1 MKQPIGVLLLHG
13 FTGLPETVDGL
24 IPHLKAA
31 GIPFR
36 MPAMRGHWTQ
46 PRDLVG
52 VTAKDWLEDATA
64 ALDDLLV
71 EAERVVLVGLSMGAL
86 ITLQLAISRE
96 ADLAGVVA
104 VAPALRVA
112 DPLAPYCH
120 LMAKVV
126 PYWWMPP
133 APKGT
138 AYGTAKNY
146 AIFPTKAFVEF
157 YELGREVETLLDK
170 VKVPIRIL
178 VSKADKTIKP
188 ESSQVI
194 YDRVGSTDKDLHWFE
209 RSGHEMMIDWEK
221 DRVFDLIMD
230 FVRTRQPAQAS

>member
-1 MKQPIGVLLLHG
+1 MKQPLGILLLHG
-13 FTGLPETVDGL
+13 FTGMPETVNGL
-24 IPHLKAA
+24 VPHLEAS
-31 GIPFR
+31 GIPYR

-52 VTAKDWLEDATA
+52 VKAQDWLDDATA
-64 ALDDLLV
+64 ALDDLLTEV
-71 EAERVVLVGLSMGAL
+71 DKVVVVGLSMGGL
-86 ITLQLAISRE
+86 ITLQLAIARE
-96 ADLAGVVA
+96 ADLAGVVT

-126 PYWWMPP
+126 SYWWMPP

-138 AYGTAKNY
+138 AYGAARNY
-146 AIFPTKAFVEF
+146 NIFPTKAFCEF
-157 YELGREVETLLDK
+157 YELGRRVEAELEK

-194 YDRVGSTDKDLHWFE
+194 YDRIGSTDKDIRWFD

-221 DRVFDLIMD
+221 DRVFELIMD
-230 FVRTRQPAQAS
+230 FITSRQPAQAS